1 MKKMTIILITIAGI
15 VLAAILG
22 IFIGRHTA
30 QQGKTSRENAA
41 HTTETKHAVLQN
53 DSSKEN
59 LSGKVYNLIILDE
72 SGSMSSVWKPALDGA
87 NETIQTIKS
96 TQDAHPEQRQFL
108 TFVSFSDKGG
118 ERFRVLIDN
127 KPISEVVQLT
137 QEDYYPSGNTP
148 LWDAMGH
155 SLTKLEK
162 AVSDEDLVLVTIITD
177 GYENAS
183 REYTGASIN
192 ALVKRLTE
200 KDWAFAY
207 IGANQDA
214 IEVAGRMGIKNAL
227 NFAADD
233 EGTRAMW
240 RKEKRS
246 RERYYSRGRL
256 MTTRQI
262 MTGERKSG
270 TPLRMVNMAIIL
282 EETLIMML

>member
-1 MKKMTIILITIAGI
+1 MDMNETQIKKMKKMTIILITIAAI

-22 IFIGRHTA
+22 IFIGRRTV
-30 QQGKTSRENAA
+30 QQSKISRENAA
-41 HTTETKHAVLQN
+41 QTSETKHAVLQN
-53 DSSKEN
+53 DSSKGS

-155 SLTKLEK
+155 SLTELEK
-162 AVSDEDLVLVTIITD
+162 VVTDEDLVLVTIITD

-192 ALVKRLTE
+192 ALVKRLIE

-256 MTTRQI
+256 GI
-262 MTGERKSG
+262 SKESLK
-270 TPLRMVNMAIIL
+270 
-282 EETLIMML
+282 EEYFTED

>member
-1 MKKMTIILITIAGI
+1 MKKMTIILITIAAI

-22 IFIGRHTA
+22 LFIGHRTA
-30 QQGKTSRENAA
+30 QKSKISKEKATHSS
-41 HTTETKHAVLQN
+41 ETNQAVMQN
-53 DSSKEN
+53 NSSKGRQ
-59 LSGKVYNLIILDE
+59 SGKVYNLIILDE

-96 TQDAHPEQRQFL
+96 TQEAHPEQRQFL

-127 KPISEVVQLT
+127 KPISEVDQLT
-137 QEDYYPSGNTP
+137 QEDYYPNGNTP

-214 IEVAGRMGIKNAL
+214 IEMAGRMGIKNAL
-227 NFAADD
+227 NFAVDD

-256 MTTRQI
+256 GI
-262 MTGERKSG
+262 SKESLK
-270 TPLRMVNMAIIL
+270 
-282 EETLIMML
+282 EEYFTED